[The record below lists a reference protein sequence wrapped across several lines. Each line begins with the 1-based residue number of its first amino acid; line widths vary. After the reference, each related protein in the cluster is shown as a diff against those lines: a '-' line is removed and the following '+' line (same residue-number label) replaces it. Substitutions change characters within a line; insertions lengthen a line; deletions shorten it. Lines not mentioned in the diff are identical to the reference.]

1 MRYLFGFLCVCALG
15 VMPLVGCSETSG
27 DGGNGGTAGD
37 GGSGGTGGTGECADW
52 AGQWMLSGVSCD
64 GVAESVP
71 DADLSIAANCTA
83 EQIFIE
89 SATCA
94 GTAQFVFIPEAEDTT
109 VDPGE
114 VTCSAGCTV
123 DQCQAT
129 ADWGQPY
136 TSTISR
142 SGNTLTNTTLVT
154 DQMVSDEVTP
164 CQAGET
170 MVSVAVVA
178 TGVTDACTN
187 DTDLALVCDA
197 GFSDTLDACAEAG
210 GLVGADTATCLE
222 ADPGLSTD
230 CASCFGADI
239 DCLVANCMTNGEC
252 FPDKFN
258 IPCEACRADNCY
270 PALDACTGDYVCE

>member
-1 MRYLFGFLCVCALG
+1 MRYLVGLVLALVLG
-15 VMPLVGCSETSG
+15 LIGCSDGSG
-27 DGGNGGTAGD
+27 EGGSGGTAGD
-37 GGSGGTGGTGECADW
+37 GGSGGTAGIGGAGACADW
-52 AGQWMLSGVSCD
+52 AGQWTLSGVSCD

-71 DADLSIAANCTA
+71 DADVSITANCTA
-83 EQIFIE
+83 EQIFTE
-89 SATCA
+89 SATCE
-94 GTAQFVFIPEAEDTT
+94 GTAQFVFIPEAEDTK

-170 MVSVAVVA
+170 MVSVMVA
-178 TGVTDACTN
+178 
-187 DTDLALVCDA
+187 
-197 GFSDTLDACAEAG
+197 
-210 GLVGADTATCLE
+210 
-222 ADPGLSTD
+222 
-230 CASCFGADI
+230 
-239 DCLVANCMTNGEC
+239 M
-252 FPDKFN
+252 
-258 IPCEACRADNCY
+258 
-270 PALDACTGDYVCE
+270 